1 MLKGKIILPTR
12 HTLTEST
19 KSTIDL
25 PDLPD
30 LKKYTAV

>member
-12 HTLTEST
+12 HISIEST

-25 PDLPD
+25 PNLLD
-30 LKKYTAV
+30 LKKYTVV